1 MKLGPS
7 DLGGARP
14 ENLIQE
20 TNFPDRCEVLCIWCA
35 KSNIRTYSICS
46 QTLKYGVVVYGTHLG
61 LQGNAHSQLRV
72 CAFLHLDGSGQPATK
87 MAFSRVDL
95 SILVARA
102 TVAKQ
107 EAGKLKLGYGMAPNV
122 LFTSGNIR

>member
-1 MKLGPS
+1 M
-7 DLGGARP
+7 
-14 ENLIQE
+14 
-20 TNFPDRCEVLCIWCA
+20 
-35 KSNIRTYSICS
+35 
-46 QTLKYGVVVYGTHLG
+46 
-61 LQGNAHSQLRV
+61 
-72 CAFLHLDGSGQPATK
+72 HLDGSGQPATK

-107 EAGKLKLGYGMAPNV
+107 EAGKLQLGYGMAPNV